1 MELREL
7 TELELRE
14 LHNIIVSN
22 DDNVYKILFG
32 MMAID
37 LMDSKIYETKLKY
50 DDFIDYIDDEQYQ
63 GFGILD
69 FRLCI

>member
-22 DDNVYKILFG
+22 DDNGYKILFG

-37 LMDSKIYETKLKY
+37 LDRGEIY
-50 DDFIDYIDDEQYQ
+50 
-63 GFGILD
+63 GFKRIV
-69 FRLCI
+69 